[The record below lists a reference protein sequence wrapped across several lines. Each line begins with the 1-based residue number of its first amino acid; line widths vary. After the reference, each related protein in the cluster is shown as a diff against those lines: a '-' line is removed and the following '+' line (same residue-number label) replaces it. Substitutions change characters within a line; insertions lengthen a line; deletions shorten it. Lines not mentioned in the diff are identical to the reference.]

1 MMNNMKYLTLIL
13 SFAIFLF
20 GCGEGSDAATKDH
33 SSDHAEGEEHGPSH
47 GDEESDEDDHDDHGH
62 EEEADV
68 VLMAPK
74 QAQEAGISTQAVT
87 LSKVG
92 EQLSLPAEIRF
103 DADRI
108 ANVAPQVSGVIYEL
122 YASEGD
128 VVEKG
133 DRLALI
139 SSREL
144 ADLKAEY
151 LSALSNENLA
161 KTALAREEK
170 LWKDKITSEA
180 DLMTARAAAQSAKA
194 NRESAENKL
203 HAVGLGHVVIDTL
216 NEASDGTL
224 SRFIVTAPLAG
235 TVVRRPVTLGES
247 VVSGES
253 GGDPLFTI
261 VDDSVV
267 WADIAVFKQDLDQ
280 VAKGNGVTLKDDDG
294 HILATS
300 TVSFISPIVD
310 ETSRTATARVVIAN
324 EDGDLRPGQ
333 FVTAEIDIG
342 NNREVLRV
350 PAAAVQLVE
359 GQKVVFVPTNGGY
372 TPRTVTTGEESGGYI
387 EVREGL
393 QAGEPFVAEGAFT
406 LKAQIEKDAFGDGH
420 AH

>member
-1 MMNNMKYLTLIL
+1 MINNMKFLTLIL
-13 SFAIFLF
+13 AFAVFLF

-33 SSDHAEGEEHGPSH
+33 SAEHTETDEHGPSH
-47 GDEESDEDDHDDHGH
+47 DDDEGDEDDHDEHGH
-62 EEEADV
+62 EEEGDV
-68 VLMAPK
+68 VLMGPE
-74 QAQEAGISTQAVT
+74 QAQEAGISTVTAT
-87 LSKVG
+87 LSKTG

-108 ANVAPQVSGVIYEL
+108 ANVSPQVSGVIYEL

-128 VVEKG
+128 VVEKE

-144 ADLKAEY
+144 AELKAEY
-151 LSALSNENLA
+151 LAALSTENLA

-180 DLMTARAAAQSAKA
+180 DLLTARAALQSARVS
-194 NRESAENKL
+194 RESAENKL

-350 PAAAVQLVE
+350 PAASVQLVE
-359 GQKVVFVPTNGGY
+359 GQKVVFVPIDGGY
-372 TPRTVTTGEESGGYI
+372 TPRAVTTGEESNGYI

-393 QAGEPFVAEGAFT
+393 QAGETFVGEGAFT

>member
-1 MMNNMKYLTLIL
+1 MKNNMKFLTLAL
-13 SFAIFLF
+13 AFAVFLF
-20 GCGEGSDAATKDH
+20 GCGEGSDAGTKDH
-33 SSDHAEGEEHGPSH
+33 PADHTEADEHGPSH
-47 GDEESDEDDHDDHGH
+47 DDESDEDDHDEHGH

-68 VLMAPK
+68 VLLAPE
-74 QAQEAGISTQAVT
+74 QAQEAGISTQAAT
-87 LSKVG
+87 LSKAG

-128 VVEKG
+128 VVEIG

-151 LSALSNENLA
+151 LAALSTENLA
-161 KTALAREEK
+161 KTALTREEK

-180 DLMTARAAAQSAKA
+180 DLLAARAAAQSARA

-224 SRFIVTAPLAG
+224 SRFIVTAPIAG
-235 TVVRRPVTLGES
+235 TVVRRPITLGES

-280 VAKGNGVTLKDDDG
+280 VAKGNSVTLKDDDG
-294 HILATS
+294 RVLATS

-310 ETSRTATARVVIAN
+310 ETSRTATARVVIGN
-324 EDGDLRPGQ
+324 EAGRLRPGQ
-333 FVTAEIDIG
+333 FVTAEIEIG
-342 NNREVLRV
+342 DGREVLRV

-359 GQKVVFVPTNGGY
+359 GKKVIFVPTKGGFM
-372 TPRTVTTGEESGGYI
+372 PRPVTIGEESGGYV
-387 EVREGL
+387 ELREGL
-393 QAGEPFVAEGAFT
+393 QAGELFVSEGAFT

-420 AH
+420 DH